1 MSVYSNIVILGTSVL
16 FAGDMLPKLNC
27 TTCSLAPHVLQVG
40 FPSKGCPNV
49 VARGFLFSQ
58 QNRAPA
64 VNRSSAAVTATPQAS
79 MSTSDPPFLRHPILF
94 GPNSIELTAAGRD
107 VLKRSAAWLQQHHEV
122 RILIVG
128 SCDSSGSETCTPTLA
143 EARGRVAKK
152 FLGSSGIDSEQIV
165 GVKAWDNPDH
175 SCQTSD
181 IKCQQSDRSARMFMA
196 SSVGP

>member
-1 MSVYSNIVILGTSVL
+1 
-16 FAGDMLPKLNC
+16 MLPKHSRA
-27 TTCSLAPHVLQVG
+27 TCSLAPHVLQVG

-58 QNRAPA
+58 QNRAPV
-64 VNRSSAAVTATPQAS
+64 VNRSSAAVTAAPPAS

-128 SCDSSGSETCTPTLA
+128 SCDSSGSETCTLTLA

-175 SCQTSD
+175 GCQTSD

-196 SSVGP
+196 SSVRP